1 MKLEENELTK
11 IQSMLNA
18 FNQLKMQ
25 IGDAELAKS
34 AIIKQVETLKDEYAE
49 VEKELAEKYGNDAQI
64 DVKTG
69 EIIEAVE
76 TVPPEGVH
84 TTI

>member
-1 MKLEENELTK
+1 MKLTESELTK
-11 IQSMLNA
+11 VQSMLNA

-49 VEKELAEKYGNDAQI
+49 VEKELAIKYGNDAQV

-69 EIIEAVE
+69 DIVE
-76 TVPPEGVH
+76 KEND
-84 TTI
+84 

>member
-1 MKLEENELTK
+1 MKLTESELTK
-11 IQSMLNA
+11 VQSMLNA

-49 VEKELAEKYGNDAQI
+49 VEKELAIKYGNDAQI

-69 EIIEAVE
+69 DIVE
-76 TVPPEGVH
+76 KEND
-84 TTI
+84 

>member
-76 TVPPEGVH
+76 TEEVK
-84 TTI
+84 